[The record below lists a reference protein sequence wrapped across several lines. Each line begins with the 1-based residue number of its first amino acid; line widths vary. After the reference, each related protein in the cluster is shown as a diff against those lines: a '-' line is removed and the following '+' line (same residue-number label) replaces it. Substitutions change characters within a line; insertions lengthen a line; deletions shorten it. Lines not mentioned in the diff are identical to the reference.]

1 MERNLENEGKKEA
14 LCEKPREKQTD
25 EQNGKQ
31 QKEDQVK
38 NGRPKGQ
45 SKFKGYL
52 LLAFT
57 IMAFSTL
64 EVVSAPMKGMIN
76 PLALTFLR
84 FLLGGIFLLPFVLI
98 KNEKI
103 KLNDMAV
110 FLLLGGLNVFVSMS
124 CLQASVFFGK
134 ASTTAMLISSNPIF
148 VMLFSIFILKEKL
161 TWKNATAMGFGLIG
175 LILISSRFSSGG
187 DSLAG
192 VSFGIFASLTFGLYT
207 VLSRLKSDSVSSLS
221 MITYS
226 SLLGCLFYLPI
237 FALKGI
243 NPFVVPQGHL
253 ISLVYMGVVLSGM
266 AYVTY
271 IEALKILGAS
281 KGSVTF
287 FLKPAIASVLA
298 VIFLGE
304 NLSKVAVAGSFV
316 IIIGMAINFWP
327 ERKLKKY

>member
-1 MERNLENEGKKEA
+1 MKEELSEKQKKE
-14 LCEKPREKQTD
+14 
-25 EQNGKQ
+25 EQLKNGKL
-31 QKEDQVK
+31 
-38 NGRPKGQ
+38 KG
-45 SKFKGYL
+45 KDTVKGYL
-52 LLAFT
+52 LLSFT
-57 IMAFSTL
+57 ILAFSTL

-84 FLLGGIFLLPFVLI
+84 FLIGGIFLLPFVLI
-98 KNEKI
+98 KKEKV
-103 KLNDMAV
+103 KYKDMVV

-161 TWKNATAMGFGLIG
+161 TWKNATAMGFGMIG
-175 LILISSRFSSGG
+175 LALISSRFSSGG

-192 VSFGIFASLTFGLYT
+192 VTFGIIASLTFGLYT
-207 VLSRLKSDSVSSLS
+207 VLSKLKSNSVSSLS

-226 SLLGCLFYLPI
+226 SLLGCLFYLPV

-243 NPFVVPQGHL
+243 NPIAIPHEYFT
-253 ISLVYMGVVLSGM
+253 SLVYMGVVLSGM

-287 FLKPAIASVLA
+287 FLKPAIASILA
-298 VIFLGE
+298 VIFLSE
-304 NLSKVAVAGSFV
+304 NLSKIAVAGSFV
-316 IIIGMAINFWP
+316 IIIGMTINFWP
-327 ERKLKKY
+327 EKKRNN